1 MHTIN
6 VSTVQEVL
14 EQFRQDVVAA
24 LRSEGFRPP
33 AEADT
38 PGNHYQAVAAW
49 VRLQHRSVTKAPRL
63 VRRSNELQL
72 RSVEP
77 AVQSALDGIRA
88 EFERGDDLTHRLS
101 RQFYKAGFNDFL
113 FNSFGIQ
120 HIHLGATGA
129 GIDSTNQ
136 HVMSGGADALLFV
149 MIKTGEVYFLDV
161 LDHHVFDSPEMSK
174 SLVQIVLRNWPDLL
188 KPCELPGVVRVD
200 MTFEDAF
207 RKQKAGFTT
216 AFEVD
221 GKFFIRDGQVLDGKV
236 NDGKRASC
244 TSMVVVAET
253 NRILNG
259 ISRLVEF
266 VEREASTLSELA
278 ESRIGTRP
286 TEFKLMVVR
295 AGDVVVVREQN
306 AAIEFF
312 HDGKNCGLLPR

>member
-1 MHTIN
+1 
-6 VSTVQEVL
+6 
-14 EQFRQDVVAA
+14 
-24 LRSEGFRPP
+24 
-33 AEADT
+33 
-38 PGNHYQAVAAW
+38 
-49 VRLQHRSVTKAPRL
+49 
-63 VRRSNELQL
+63 
-72 RSVEP
+72 
-77 AVQSALDGIRA
+77 LDGIRA